1 MKEHKV
7 KKVVYVI
14 SGINYSLGF
23 DWLDQYL
30 DRTRFEPVFI
40 FLNQTEP
47 SLVHLLQKRGTTVIY
62 FHLGSKKDYPT
73 ILLKLIQL
81 FLKIRPD
88 IVHAHLF
95 DANLLAMSAAFLTGV
110 KRRVYTRH
118 HSTYHHDYHPSM
130 VKYDR
135 LVNSLSTHIASISE
149 NVTSIMVSREKVNP
163 SKIFLVHHGFE
174 LKKFQEVDRVKVD
187 ALRSKYKVESHF
199 PVIGVISRFTSWK
212 GIQFIIP
219 AFKQL
224 LVKYP
229 DAVLLLANASGDY
242 ESEIDKLLEGI
253 PSHSYRKIAF
263 ETDLFSFYQLFDIFV
278 HVPVDEYAEAYGQI
292 YVEALA
298 SGIPSVFTLSGV
310 AREFIVNEEN
320 ALVVPFKDAI
330 AILNAMERILKD
342 DKIRERISLNGPHA
356 VRGRFEVT
364 NMMNTLYKLY
374 EA

>member
-7 KKVVYVI
+7 KKVIYVI

-23 DWLDQYL
+23 DWLEHYL

-47 SLVHLLQKRGTTVIY
+47 SLYSILEKRGTSVFY
-62 FHLGSKKDYPT
+62 FHVGSKKDYPIT
-73 ILLKLIQL
+73 LFKLFRL
-81 FLKIRPD
+81 FLKLKPD

-95 DANLLAMSAAFLTGV
+95 DANLLALSAAFLTGV
-110 KRRVYTRH
+110 KKRVYTRH
-118 HSTYHHDYHPSM
+118 HSTYHHDYHPTM
-130 VKYDR
+130 VKYDK
-135 LVNSLSTHIASISE
+135 LVNFLATHIASISE
-149 NVTSIMVSREKVNP
+149 NVTSVMVDREKVNP

-174 LKKFQEVDRVKVD
+174 LEKFKNVDQSKVED
-187 ALRSKYKVESHF
+187 MRSKYDVGNQY
-199 PVIGVISRFTSWK
+199 PVVGVISRFTSWK

-219 AFKQL
+219 AFRQL

-229 DAVLLLANASGDY
+229 EAVLLLANASGDY
-242 ESEIDKLLEGI
+242 ECEIDKQLESI
-253 PSHSYRKIAF
+253 PAHSYRKIVF

-278 HVPVDEYAEAYGQI
+278 HVPVDEFAEAYGQV

-310 AREFIVNEEN
+310 AREFIINEEN
-320 ALVVPFKDAI
+320 ALVVPFKDESAI
-330 AILNAMERILKD
+330 FNAMERILSDVKLR
-342 DKIRERISLNGPHA
+342 KSLSLSGLEA
-356 VRGRFEVT
+356 VKGRFEIT

-374 EA
+374 DA

>member
-1 MKEHKV
+1 MKELKV

-30 DRTRFEPVFI
+30 DRSRFEPVFV

-47 SLVHLLQKRGTTVIY
+47 SLVPLLEMRGTSVIY

-73 ILLKLIQL
+73 ILFKLIQL
-81 FLKIRPD
+81 FLKIKPD

-130 VKYDR
+130 VKYDK

-174 LKKFQEVDRVKVD
+174 LHKFQHVERVKVD
-187 ALRSKYKVESHF
+187 ALRSKYNVESHF

-219 AFKQL
+219 AFKHL
-224 LVKYP
+224 LVKFP
-229 DAVLLLANASGDY
+229 DAVLLLANASGEY
-242 ESEIDKLLEGI
+242 EREIDKLLEGI

-278 HVPVDEYAEAYGQI
+278 HVPVDEYAEAYGQV

-330 AILNAMERILKD
+330 AILNAMERILSD
-342 DKIRERISLNGPHA
+342 EKIRERISLNGPNA
-356 VRGRFEVT
+356 VRGRFEVM